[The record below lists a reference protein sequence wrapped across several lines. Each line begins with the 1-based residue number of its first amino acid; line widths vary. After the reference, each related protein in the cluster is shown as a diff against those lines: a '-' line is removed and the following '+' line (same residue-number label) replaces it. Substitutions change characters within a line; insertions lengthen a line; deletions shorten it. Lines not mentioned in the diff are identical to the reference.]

1 MYTDVLNRI
10 NDIESRVGALRT
22 RFGGEPDFA
31 KAMDKVAGKKPAEA
45 SPIAAGLGPVGGASK
60 AASSAPGPFGSAIA
74 ESAARNDVDPDLV
87 SAVMKAESNGNPQ
100 ARSPVGAIGLM
111 QLMPGTAAS
120 LGVDPTDPVQ
130 NIEGGARY
138 LGSLT
143 RKYGIKEGVAAYN
156 AGPGAVEKFGGVP
169 PYKETQAYV
178 QRVLSLY
185 NDAKAPAAK
194 K

>member
-1 MYTDVLNRI
+1 MYTDALNRI
-10 NDIESRVGALRT
+10 NEIESRMGAIRT

-31 KAMDKVAGKKPAEA
+31 QAMGKAAGKVQTDAPAPQVA
-45 SPIAAGLGPVGGASK
+45 TTLGPVGGASK
-60 AASSAPGPFGSAIA
+60 AASSAPGPFGAAIA

-87 SAVMKAESNGNPQ
+87 SAVMKAESNGNPR

-111 QLMPGTAAS
+111 QLMPGTAAG

-185 NDAKAPAAK
+185 NDAKRK
-194 K
+194 